1 MLTSNFSKHI
11 FWSYD
16 DNVDLDDGII
26 IKQVA
31 TYGEINDLIKLSSL
45 YPKKTII
52 NTLQSVK
59 NDKRVNFLIKVL
71 L

>member
-1 MLTSNFSKHI
+1 MLTSNFSKYI

-16 DNVDLDDGII
+16 DNADLDDGII

-52 NTLQSVK
+52 NKLQSVK